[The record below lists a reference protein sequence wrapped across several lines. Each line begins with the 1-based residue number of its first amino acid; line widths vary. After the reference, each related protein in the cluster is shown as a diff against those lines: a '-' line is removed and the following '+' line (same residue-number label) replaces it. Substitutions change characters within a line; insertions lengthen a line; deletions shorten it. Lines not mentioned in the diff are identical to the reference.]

1 MTSMTAACSSPA
13 ESRQVMRWLVWVLSV
28 GSMCALGA
36 GEALDVKG
44 SDLHIFCFSCRVILP
59 PRGLTGRWIRESGFQ
74 GREVG

>member
-1 MTSMTAACSSPA
+1 MTSMPAACSSPA

-36 GEALDVKG
+36 GEALDIKG

-59 PRGLTGRWIRESGFQ
+59 PRGLTGRQILSLDFRGE
-74 GREVG
+74 R